1 MYYLTSS
8 LMSFVVMRVKPLYYH
23 RCDIVYLSFPPR
35 CGTWL
40 TASWRP
46 TTLVTVASWTQWQ
59 SLLMAPCVHLVEG
72 YETNC
77 FYYCRVLQN
86 DLWSLLTHSELNCTS
101 LCPAC
106 RFQQWWKFK
115 MHLFNSDDKE
125 AVSEC
130 YLQLK
135 KVIVFVL
142 KMYATNSP
150 LINCSMNSIIFIDLV
165 IQAYFLCLSRTARP
179 CCGTWMRASTS
190 TPWTVVTPSM
200 PSASAPTVTGCV
212 PPLAP
217 VSRFG

>member
-1 MYYLTSS
+1 MGILRALLPQQQQPHHCLLRLGQDGQGMLSFLSLKLFICPVIRKTAMYYLTSS

-135 KVIVFVL
+135 RSLCSCWRCTQQTPRSLIV
-142 KMYATNSP
+142 
-150 LINCSMNSIIFIDLV
+150 
-165 IQAYFLCLSRTARP
+165 R
-179 CCGTWMRASTS
+179 
-190 TPWTVVTPSM
+190 WTR
-200 PSASAPTVTGCV
+200 
-212 PPLAP
+212 LYL
-217 VSRFG
+217 